1 MKGMYWYRIEF
12 YESWDVENRLHV
24 AYVAAPRNATTSA
37 LHFRLY
43 EQRRPSIV
51 ASDENIQIKEITPVE
66 KTIVDDEQGLTNTR

>member
-1 MKGMYWYRIEF
+1 MYWYRVEF

-24 AYVAAPRNATTSA
+24 AYVSAPRNATTAA

-51 ASDENIQIKEITPVE
+51 ASDENIQIKEIIPVE
-66 KTIVDDEQGLTNTR
+66 STIVDDEQGLTNTR